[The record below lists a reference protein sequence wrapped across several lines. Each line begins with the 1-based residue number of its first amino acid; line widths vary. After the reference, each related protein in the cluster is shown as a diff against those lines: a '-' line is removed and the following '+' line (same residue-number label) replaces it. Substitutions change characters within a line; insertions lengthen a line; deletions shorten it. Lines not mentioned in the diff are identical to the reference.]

1 MRLTFQLDVS
11 EPEVLPQNA
20 PMVLAEELSHVTA
33 VGEDPVTLMVTMDA
47 LETGWARRGIR
58 ELCYRFATSY
68 HNRLAGLRCLLR
80 SLETTDTAGPVSN
93 GLDAEVLMKRSIL
106 AFATAA
112 LIAPAAQAA
121 DLGSPRTP
129 VSAAVVS
136 PAFSWTGFYVGA
148 HAGYGWGSH
157 SLTGVVPLN
166 SGGPFIGGQVGFN
179 YQMNRLVLG
188 AEADLSFAALSG
200 TWTAG
205 QFYHRST
212 MLGSARLRAGVAI
225 DRALLYVTGGLGVQS
240 ASDGFHTAVLAA
252 NRYTKAGW
260 TVGAGVEY
268 ALTANW
274 TTKLEYSYYNFG
286 TYNYVGPFLGGFI
299 RTNVH
304 TVKVGVNYLF
314 STGPTAVVARY

>member
-1 MRLTFQLDVS
+1 
-11 EPEVLPQNA
+11 
-20 PMVLAEELSHVTA
+20 
-33 VGEDPVTLMVTMDA
+33 
-47 LETGWARRGIR
+47 
-58 ELCYRFATSY
+58 
-68 HNRLAGLRCLLR
+68 
-80 SLETTDTAGPVSN
+80 
-93 GLDAEVLMKRSIL
+93 MKKSML
-106 AFATAA
+106 AFVTTA

-121 DLGSPRTP
+121 DLGSPRAP
-129 VSAAVVS
+129 VSAAVES

-148 HAGYGWGSH
+148 HAGYGWANH
-157 SLTGVVPLN
+157 SLTGVVPFN
-166 SGGPFIGGQVGFN
+166 GGGPFIGGQVGFN
-179 YQMNRLVLG
+179 YQVNRLVLG

-200 TWTAG
+200 TWNLG
-205 QFYHRST
+205 PFYHRTT

-240 ASDGFHTAVLAA
+240 ASDGFHNAVLAA
-252 NRYTKAGW
+252 NRFTKAGW

-274 TTKLEYSYYNFG
+274 TTKLEYAYYNFG
-286 TYNYVGPFLGGFI
+286 THNHVGPVLGGFI